1 MKKIIFLATTL
12 LMVLAFTTQAQE
24 RQQRERL
31 IPEQQA
37 TRTVEQLNKEL
48 TLTEKQQTDLKKW
61 YTDSYT
67 QRAKNMEKN
76 RDNREAMR
84 ETMKKDRESTEAQLK
99 KVLTEDQ
106 FKKYQENE
114 KKRMEQRQNRG
125 GQRGQGMGQ
134 GGQRGGGQGGQGG
147 QGGGNRPW

>member
-1 MKKIIFLATTL
+1 MKKIIFLTTTL
-12 LMVLAFTTQAQE
+12 LMVLAFTVQAQE
-24 RQQRERL
+24 RPQRERMT
-31 IPEQQA
+31 PEQQA

-76 RDNREAMR
+76 RDNREA
-84 ETMKKDRESTEAQLK
+84 TEAQLK

-114 KKRMEQRQNRG
+114 KKRAQQRQNRG
-125 GQRGQGMGQ
+125 GQRGPGMGQ
-134 GGQRGGGQGGQGG
+134 GGQRGGGGQGG
-147 QGGGNRPW
+147 QGGRPF

>member
-1 MKKIIFLATTL
+1 MKKIIFLAMTL
-12 LMVLAFTTQAQE
+12 FMVSAVTSQAQE
-24 RQQRERL
+24 RQQREKMT
-31 IPEQQA
+31 PEQQA

-84 ETMKKDRESTEAQLK
+84 ETMKKDQEATQAQLK
-99 KVLTEDQ
+99 KVLTEEQ

-125 GQRGQGMGQ
+125 QRGPGMGQ
-134 GGQRGGGQGGQGG
+134 GGPRGGGQSGPRGGGQG
-147 QGGGNRPW
+147 RPF